1 MLRSSFRVLKAFD
14 LNKIHTSKINTPK
27 SVDALINNPASK
39 IPQASQMLRRLDEQN
54 PLKIV
59 QLSCQFN
66 HF

>member
-1 MLRSSFRVLKAFD
+1 MDAIGVVMILRHFIAYEF
-14 LNKIHTSKINTPK
+14 IIINRP
-27 SVDALINNPASK
+27 INNPASK